1 MDWYQLDRITGLKG
15 LTPTHAAG
23 IVATTAVHEERVKKV
38 YNAISGSVQLAFPM
52 TYPVSKDVSY
62 ACKTVRLCK

>member
-23 IVATTAVHEERVKKV
+23 IVATTAVHEERVKKGV
-38 YNAISGSVQLAFPM
+38 QCNKRQCAIGISNDLPRIERRFICLQNGKV
-52 TYPVSKDVSY
+52 V
-62 ACKTVRLCK
+62 